1 MQFSV
6 KVERQEEVS
15 PASRSLGLDVGIA
28 SFYTESEGNK
38 VDNPRHLRRSEKA
51 LKRLQRRVSKKF
63 LLGQPQSNN
72 YKKAKK
78 KLGRKHLKVTRQRK
92 DFAVKSARCV
102 VTSSEVVAYEDLSVA
117 NLAKNPRLAKSVSDA
132 AWSQFTQYFQYFGE
146 CFGKI
151 VIAVPPEYTSQDC
164 FVCGTR
170 VRKSLPVRTHQC
182 PKCRTILDR
191 HHNAAINILI
201 KALRLVGIE
210 TTNTVGHT
218 EFQAWGEETAFSSGE
233 SLKWKVASANQ
244 ESNDSGYCLKSL
256 ECQVVRVLLYV
267 SSSSLEPLKRWARL
281 RE

>member
-102 VTSSEVVAYEDLSVA
+102 VTSSDVVAYEDLSVA
-117 NLAKNPRLAKSVSDA
+117 NLAKNRRLAKSVSDA

-170 VRKSLPVRTHQC
+170 VRK
-182 PKCRTILDR
+182 
-191 HHNAAINILI
+191 
-201 KALRLVGIE
+201 
-210 TTNTVGHT
+210 
-218 EFQAWGEETAFSSGE
+218 
-233 SLKWKVASANQ
+233 
-244 ESNDSGYCLKSL
+244 
-256 ECQVVRVLLYV
+256 
-267 SSSSLEPLKRWARL
+267 
-281 RE
+281 